1 MAAAKKK
8 PKTKASAASAA
19 KTISGDELAQRV
31 AILKRFRELLVQ
43 QRERFNRYLVTLE
56 KQQAVIETGNSG
68 ELAEYIE
75 QEEQIIADIFS
86 IQKVIDPL
94 EAMYNAAVSS
104 SSSSAPADDVPALKT
119 ALKDLQEQVAVR
131 SAHNRELLSSRMDVI
146 RSEILEL
153 RNNPLAN
160 AARSAYNQ
168 SGTASII
175 DIKG

>member
-8 PKTKASAASAA
+8 AKASEVSA
-19 KTISGDELAQRV
+19 ISDDELAQRV
-31 AILKRFRELLVQ
+31 AILRRFRELLVQ
-43 QRERFNRYLVTLE
+43 QRERFHRYLATLE

-68 ELAEYIE
+68 ELADYIE

-94 EAMYNAAVSS
+94 EEMYNAAVPVASS
-104 SSSSAPADDVPALKT
+104 SADDVPALKS
-119 ALKDLQEQVAVR
+119 ALRELQEQVALR
-131 SAHNRELLSSRMDVI
+131 SAHNRELLSARMDVL
-146 RSEILEL
+146 RSEIIEL
-153 RNNPLAN
+153 RNNPLTN

-175 DIKG
+175 DIEG

>member
-8 PKTKASAASAA
+8 APVSEVSA
-19 KTISGDELAQRV
+19 IGEDELAQRV

-43 QRERFNRYLVTLE
+43 QRERFHHYLVTLE
-56 KQQAVIETGNSG
+56 KQQAVIETGSSG
-68 ELAEYIE
+68 ELADYIE

-94 EAMYNAAVSS
+94 EEMYNATVPASS
-104 SSSSAPADDVPALKT
+104 ADDVPALKT
-119 ALKDLQEQVAVR
+119 ALKELKDQVVTR
-131 SAHNRELLSSRMDVI
+131 SAQNRELLSARMDVI
-146 RSEILEL
+146 RSEIMEM

-175 DIKG
+175 DIEG

>member
-8 PKTKASAASAA
+8 ATASA
-19 KTISGDELAQRV
+19 ISEDELAQRV
-31 AILKRFRELLVQ
+31 AILRRFRELLVK
-43 QRERFNRYLVTLE
+43 QRERFHRYLVTLE
-56 KQQAVIETGNSG
+56 RQQAVIETGSSG
-68 ELAEYIE
+68 QLADYIE

-94 EAMYNAAVSS
+94 EAMYNATV
-104 SSSSAPADDVPALKT
+104 SSSAPSDDVPTLKSALKE
-119 ALKDLQEQVAVR
+119 LKDQVAVR
-131 SAHNRELLSSRMDVI
+131 SAHNRELLSARMDI
-146 RSEILEL
+146 LRSEIIAL

-160 AARSAYNQ
+160 AARSAFSQ

>member
-8 PKTKASAASAA
+8 AAASAVSA
-19 KTISGDELAQRV
+19 ISGDELAERV
-31 AILKRFRELLVQ
+31 AILRRFRELLVK
-43 QRERFNRYLVTLE
+43 QRERFNHYLVTLE
-56 KQQAVIETGNSG
+56 KQQAVIETGSSG
-68 ELAEYIE
+68 QLADYIE

-104 SSSSAPADDVPALKT
+104 SSSAPSDDVPALKS
-119 ALKDLQEQVAVR
+119 ALKELKDQVAAR
-131 SAHNRELLSSRMDVI
+131 SAQNRELLSARMDI
-146 RSEILEL
+146 LRAEIIEL

-160 AARSAYNQ
+160 AARSAF
-168 SGTASII
+168 SHTGTASII

>member
-1 MAAAKKK
+1 MASAKKNAAASEV
-8 PKTKASAASAA
+8 SAISA
-19 KTISGDELAQRV
+19 DELAQRV
-31 AILKRFRELLVQ
+31 AILRRFRELLVK

-56 KQQAVIETGNSG
+56 KQQSVIETGSSG

-94 EAMYNAAVSS
+94 EAMYNAAVPA
-104 SSSSAPADDVPALKT
+104 SAADDVPALKS
-119 ALKDLQEQVAVR
+119 ALKELKDQVAVR
-131 SAHNRELLSSRMDVI
+131 SAHNRELLSARMDVI
-146 RSEILEL
+146 RSEIIEL

-160 AARSAYNQ
+160 TARSRYQN
-168 SGTASII
+168 SVIASLI

>member
-8 PKTKASAASAA
+8 ATASEVSA
-19 KTISGDELAQRV
+19 ISEDELAQRV

-43 QRERFNRYLVTLE
+43 QRERFQRYLVTLE
-56 KQQAVIETGNSG
+56 KQQAVIETGSSG
-68 ELAEYIE
+68 ELADYIE

-94 EAMYNAAVSS
+94 EEMYNATVPA
-104 SSSSAPADDVPALKT
+104 SSAGDVPVLKT
-119 ALKDLQEQVAVR
+119 ALKELKDQVAAR
-131 SAHNRELLSSRMDVI
+131 SAQNRELLSLRMDVL
-146 RSEILEL
+146 RSEIIEL

-160 AARSAYNQ
+160 AARSAFSH

-175 DIKG
+175 DIEG

>member
-8 PKTKASAASAA
+8 ATDSA
-19 KTISGDELAQRV
+19 ISEDELAQRV

-43 QRERFNRYLVTLE
+43 QRERFRRYLVTLE
-56 KQQAVIETGNSG
+56 KQQAVIETGSSG
-68 ELAEYIE
+68 ELADYIE

-94 EAMYNAAVSS
+94 EEMYNAAVPVSS
-104 SSSSAPADDVPALKT
+104 SSADDVPALKS
-119 ALKDLQEQVAVR
+119 ALKELKDQVAVR
-131 SAHNRELLSSRMDVI
+131 SAHNRELLSARMDI
-146 RSEILEL
+146 LRSEIIEL

-160 AARSAYNQ
+160 AARSAFSH

-175 DIKG
+175 DIEG